1 MKPRVV
7 FIHTVYGLK
16 PLFDETLRRFC
27 PEVDTFHIADETMI
41 HSILAAGGVTPEIQ
55 SRLRENVL
63 AADRFGAT
71 AIQVTCS
78 TVSACLAGLMPQV
91 KARLLSIDEPMAEEA
106 VRQFQRIGVMATN
119 PATLR
124 PSTELVVE
132 KAKQLGRNV
141 HVEPCLCADAYSALL
156 AGNVAE
162 HDRIVKEHLLKL
174 MAAVDVVLLA
184 QVSMVRIM
192 ETLSPAQRR
201 VPVISSPEPAMRRL
215 AAVLKETA

>member
-55 SRLRENVL
+55 ARLRENVL

-78 TVSACLAGLMPQV
+78 TVSAYLGELTPQV
-91 KARLLSIDEPMAEEA
+91 KARLLSIDEPMAEQA
-106 VRQFQRIGVMATN
+106 VTQFRRIGVIATN
-119 PATLR
+119 PATLN
-124 PSTELVVE
+124 PSTQLVVE

-141 HVEPCLCADAYSALL
+141 HVEPCLCAGAYPALL
-156 AGNVAE
+156 AGDVAE
-162 HDRIVKEHLLKL
+162 HDRVVKEHLLKL
-174 MAAVDVVLLA
+174 MTAVDVVLLA

-192 ETLSPAQRR
+192 ETLRPEERR
-201 VPVISSPEPAMRRL
+201 VPILSSPEPAMRRL
-215 AAVLKETA
+215 AAVLKELV